1 MAGKKAKVEIDLVK
15 GKIAI
20 EGSEEFV
27 EDNLDI
33 VFEFAE
39 MYYECCE
46 ECDCWEEE
54 YEEDED
60 EEDEEDEE

>member
-1 MAGKKAKVEIDLVK
+1 MAGKKAKVEIDLYR
-15 GKIAI
+15 GKLVM

-46 ECDCWEEE
+46 ECDFWEEDFDDDDD
-54 YEEDED
+54 EDD
-60 EEDEEDEE
+60 EEDEE